1 MPFLIPIGTT
11 TVTPEPET
19 PTTFP
24 RPADPG
30 TLRAAWIAPNGTTWP
45 LTSPDLGWHSLDAV
59 TGWGA
64 APILIQ
70 SDPHPRGGV
79 RIRHIQPQPRYITW
93 PLRVRAATHLE
104 LITKWRLVVGAFVQT
119 RRLGPGLLQ
128 VARPDGTT
136 REIPAYYESGFNG
149 EPGQGHLFDS
159 AALNLM
165 CEDPYWRDT
174 EDQPAV
180 IREYVATSQDF
191 QDPYPTV
198 SSGSSVDSG
207 PFQIFNA
214 GDVEAW
220 PVWTITGPM
229 TSLLAENATTGESF
243 TLTAS
248 LVDDTEQIVIDTYEG
263 TVTGP
268 DGNSWFGFLDLPGAV
283 LWGLAPG
290 VNDVEFTM
298 GGANTGSRVSL
309 TWRNRWETA

>member
-1 MPFLIPIGTT
+1 MTLLVPVGTQIFA
-11 TVTPEPET
+11 PEPEV

-30 TLRAAWIAPNGTTWP
+30 TLRATWIAPDGTVWP

-79 RIRHIQPQPRYITW
+79 RVRHIQPQPRYITW
-93 PLRVRAATHLE
+93 PLRVRSSTHLGLVE
-104 LITKWRLVVGAFVQT
+104 KWRLIVGAFTQT
-119 RRLGPGLLQ
+119 RRRGPGILQ
-128 VARPDGTT
+128 VARPDGTA
-136 REIPAYYESGFNG
+136 REIEAYYESGFNG
-149 EPGQGHLFDS
+149 EPGQGHTFDT
-159 AALNLM
+159 AVLNLM
-165 CEDPYWRDT
+165 CEDPYWRDV

-180 IREYVATSQDF
+180 TRDYVATSADF

-198 SSGSSVDSG
+198 SSGQSVDSG
-207 PFQIFNA
+207 PFEIVNP
-214 GDVEAW
+214 GEVEAW

-229 TSLLAENATTGESF
+229 TSLIAENHTTGEAF
-243 TLTAS
+243 TLTAT
-248 LVDDTEQIVIDTYEG
+248 LADNTEQVVIDTYEG

-268 DGNSWFGFLDLPGAV
+268 DDTSWFGFLDQPGAV

-290 VNDVEFTM
+290 TNEVEFTM
-298 GGANTGSRVSL
+298 GGAAAGSQVSL